1 MQVAAFALYIRY
13 YSDVDT
19 WAEKEGAVIM
29 GAPMQIA
36 GSVLGLDNGISVIQA
51 EIRKVEMLE
60 TYDAKEYPV
69 LFYAVTIDTCY
80 EKLEIF
86 HVADM
91 VSDEAKKLIC
101 VGACV
106 YANCV
111 IQGNVAL
118 GRYENGAVYDEES
131 CLRLIENAFSLSSF
145 ERAEAAFAEGAEY
158 IDGDLSVIRTKDRKA
173 TVSAVAN
180 ILTNAVK
187 KEGALYA
194 YLGRAEKFYGTW
206 DDSFTGKGILVLSHT
221 TPAYFREMLS
231 VRLDGENKIAA
242 VTVKNVGDYDIRIR
256 EKRHLPVNEAV
267 CLELVKD
274 ALESGD
280 CSRLVNY
287 FSRDIV
293 FTDLTG
299 LKKKGSYEV
308 LDAMAQFLF
317 YQYENGIDINIFPF
331 KIISGDM
338 QGRECPGISLG
349 DFDDCGTLLT
359 VDIEGGAMAAINVMR
374 NDWELAETCVRK
386 KLVPL
391 VTERTPPEWLAF
403 LRDWINDKET
413 DPMAF
418 YLGLASDCAI
428 TVDDGKVLET
438 PRGKEDVFKRIK
450 ELADAAEGAK
460 IREKTLYAEGCS
472 LTVQA
477 DSMWRIRALR
487 VRLLNMV

>member
-1 MQVAAFALYIRY
+1 MNFLRSLGISDFLEMDNLLWLLRWMERSGKSVNGYSGEYLYAFLKDVSVIMHVKYTEDRKPGFAGLSSHVKSDNFWTLTRTGEAPFRKGEEDALSLWARFQGDDKRRKSIAVRLLFPDVLPNIAPGEEVKMQVAVFALDIRY

-36 GSVLGLDNGISVIQA
+36 GSVLGKDNGISVIQA

-145 ERAEAAFAEGAEY
+145 ERAEAAFAERAEY
-158 IDGDLSVIRTKDRKA
+158 IDGDLSVIRTNDRKA

-180 ILTNAVK
+180 ILTNTVK

-231 VRLDGENKIAA
+231 ARLDGENKIAA

-256 EKRHLPVNEAV
+256 EERHLPVNEAV

-308 LDAMAQFLF
+308 LDVMA
-317 YQYENGIDINIFPF
+317 
-331 KIISGDM
+331 
-338 QGRECPGISLG
+338 
-349 DFDDCGTLLT
+349 
-359 VDIEGGAMAAINVMR
+359 
-374 NDWELAETCVRK
+374 
-386 KLVPL
+386 
-391 VTERTPPEWLAF
+391 
-403 LRDWINDKET
+403 
-413 DPMAF
+413 
-418 YLGLASDCAI
+418 
-428 TVDDGKVLET
+428 
-438 PRGKEDVFKRIK
+438 
-450 ELADAAEGAK
+450 
-460 IREKTLYAEGCS
+460 
-472 LTVQA
+472 
-477 DSMWRIRALR
+477 
-487 VRLLNMV
+487 